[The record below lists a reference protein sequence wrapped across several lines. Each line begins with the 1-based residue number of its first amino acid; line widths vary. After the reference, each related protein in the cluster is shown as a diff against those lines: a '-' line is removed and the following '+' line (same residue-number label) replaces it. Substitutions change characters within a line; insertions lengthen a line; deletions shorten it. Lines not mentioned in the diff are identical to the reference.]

1 MSNGGC
7 SIDINSEAGSAAT
20 KWAQNLDA
28 IERATGIASEAVSQV
43 GVVIAMGDPVLLSL
57 STLLKAGPDGYW
69 KLGTH
74 GARVLERHDSLH
86 AGVQLS
92 KKDGIENYEKT
103 LGMQKEKENKEALR
117 KETLRKFHESVQGS
131 KKDSSKCLLDDF
143 QHDTLP
149 IGEDCE
155 AQKDNCLP
163 DSIHIG
169 MSVVNLQVGTTKKIV
184 RPEDETATHVQE
196 DSLGL
201 KSYQIRGGSLVE
213 VGHLV

>member
-1 MSNGGC
+1 
-7 SIDINSEAGSAAT
+7 
-20 KWAQNLDA
+20 
-28 IERATGIASEAVSQV
+28 
-43 GVVIAMGDPVLLSL
+43 
-57 STLLKAGPDGYW
+57 
-69 KLGTH
+69 
-74 GARVLERHDSLH
+74 
-86 AGVQLS
+86 
-92 KKDGIENYEKT
+92 
-103 LGMQKEKENKEALR
+103 MQKEKENKEALR
-117 KETLRKFHESVQGS
+117 KETLRKVHESVQGS

-155 AQKDNCLP
+155 AQKDNCLS

-169 MSVVNLQVGTTKKIV
+169 MSVVDLQASTTKKIV

-201 KSYQIRGGSLVE
+201 KSYQTRGGSLVE